1 VTQKARA
8 APSPTKRGKAR
19 PPFEE
24 RALEPF
30 DWASLID
37 GCIHPV
43 KIAISE
49 ALDWIGQP
57 LSAKELW
64 MLLDLG
70 EHDYSAFAYHARTLE
85 EMGLT
90 EEAWEREA
98 RGATEVYYLPSGA
111 ADS

>member
-1 VTQKARA
+1 
-8 APSPTKRGKAR
+8 
-19 PPFEE
+19 
-24 RALEPF
+24 
-30 DWASLID
+30 
-37 GCIHPV
+37 
-43 KIAISE
+43 
-49 ALDWIGQP
+49 
-57 LSAKELW
+57 